1 MSNLSTLV
9 NFNHA
14 YMSYRDFLFN
24 NPNTLKDTPQ
34 NIKLLE
40 TLFTCLNIILNQ
52 DRINTQDEN
61 KSNYISKDILEQIIL
76 IICTKKNNTYYLGN
90 IPFNSPDEIIKI
102 IRNKIAHG
110 EYALDKD
117 VNNILFPLEQETIS
131 VPTKALYNFTLLL
144 IERLDL
150 YTITTEYNRTQII
163 GCVLNYQRVTK
174 EKHIKQFLENIY
186 YIDYTFYG
194 NPYLNPTDKYKIE
207 DILKQIPLVIN
218 SQNKVLSLKEIEHL
232 INQIFFNNNIKVRII
247 IKSLSETPQA
257 TDLTRFIISN
267 FHTIEQM
274 DLRTQTVLVS
284 NWFQKLLN
292 DNKTLENI
300 CNGIHYNLLT
310 LDSVERLNAK
320 NSLDTMK
327 TIKSN
332 NLFASIIEMALST
345 ELLGFYVHF
354 QYPLENICK
363 SKDNTEDGLDY
374 FDYSK
379 LDLSMLQPSIFHL
392 PVGRQTSFNE
402 AVTASTKRLNLLNIE
417 ISKLQKQLDN
427 IKQLAITAS
436 EEEKDK
442 YEIGLT
448 RVTEKIEQ
456 VIEKQNQELELLTAR
471 EQQLSEFNTEENN
484 SYYYNRYLIE
494 YIRNAISHGNVH
506 FYYGESNA
514 SLQSCILR
522 FINQKEGKV
531 TLDLS
536 LSIAN
541 FEKIFGPHNLRVLD
555 EYLTE
560 TKKGKKH

>member
-24 NPNTLKDTPQ
+24 QPNTLRDNPES
-34 NIKLLE
+34 IKMLE

-52 DRINTQDEN
+52 DRINTKDEN
-61 KSNYISKDILEQIIL
+61 ESNYISKEILDQL
-76 IICTKKNNTYYLGN
+76 ISVICTKRNNTYYLGN
-90 IPFNSPDEIIKI
+90 LQFSSPDEIIKI

-110 EYALDKD
+110 EYSIDKD
-117 VNNILFPLEQETIS
+117 VNNILFPLEQETITI
-131 VPTKALYNFTLLL
+131 PTKALYNFTLLL
-144 IERLDL
+144 IERLEL
-150 YTITTEYNRTQII
+150 HTTTSQYNRTQIVGSVI
-163 GCVLNYQRVTK
+163 NHQRITK
-174 EKHIKQFLENIY
+174 ERHINQFLDNIY

-194 NPYLNPTDKYKIE
+194 NPNLTPTDKYKIE
-207 DILKQIPLVIN
+207 EILKQIPIVIN
-218 SQNKVLSLKEIEHL
+218 NQNRVLNPKEIEYL
-232 INQIFFNNNIKVRII
+232 INQIFFNNNIKLRLI
-247 IKSLSETPQA
+247 IKPLSQTHQA
-257 TDLTRFIISN
+257 NDLTRFIISN
-267 FHTIEQM
+267 FQTIEQM
-274 DLRTQTVLVS
+274 DLRTQTVLIS

-320 NSLDTMK
+320 TSLDTMK
-327 TIKSN
+327 EIKSN
-332 NLFASIIEMALST
+332 NLFSSIVEMALST

-374 FDYSK
+374 FDYSR
-379 LDLSMLQPSIFHL
+379 LDLSMLQPAIFHL
-392 PVGRQTSFNE
+392 PVGRQSSFNE

-417 ISKLQKQLDN
+417 INKLQKQLDN
-427 IKQLAITAS
+427 IKTLAVAAS
-436 EEEKDK
+436 EEEKSK
-442 YEIGLT
+442 YEIGLN
-448 RVTEKIEQ
+448 RVTEKLEQ
-456 VIEKQNQELELLTAR
+456 VIEKQNAELELLTER
-471 EQQLSEFNTEENN
+471 ERQLNEFNTEENN

-506 FYYGESNA
+506 FYYSETNA

-522 FINQKEGKV
+522 FINQKDGKV

-536 LSIAN
+536 VSIAD
-541 FEKIFGPHNLRVLD
+541 FEKIFGPYNLRVLD

-560 TKKGKKH
+560 NKKGKKH